1 MRRRR
6 VMLGTLAACCAL
18 AALVAV
24 SPASASPAAA
34 AAMPS
39 ADPGRAVAQ
48 ADPLPAGAPAVSARG
63 AVLWDPADGRALYGV
78 EPDVARP
85 MASLT
90 KIMTVLLALE
100 AGTIDDT
107 VTVSGQAAALGEAT
121 LDLRPGQQVPMESL
135 VAGLLLRSGN
145 DAARAVAEHVA
156 GDQRIFVARMNARAA
171 ELGLDA
177 TRFVNASGLTT
188 DAAHVSS
195 PVDLAR
201 LAEIAM
207 EDETFARYAGA
218 ATVTVPGL
226 APMVSRNE
234 LLGVYP
240 GASGVKTGFTT
251 LAGNC
256 LVASAT
262 RDGRTLYAVVLDSER
277 SFADASALLDYGFG
291 EFRRAEPL
299 SSGGV
304 ATTYRW
310 SGAEVAA
317 IASSGLGMTVPGDA
331 RVTWRTRVEPS
342 VARPVAAGAPLGTV
356 ELVVNG
362 EVVREAPLVAAGA
375 VGPPSAARPAGAVA
389 GAALQDALRA
399 FARTALVERSA

>member
-1 MRRRR
+1 VQR
-6 VMLGTLAACCAL
+6 LSTLIAACCAVL
-18 AALVAV
+18 AFVA
-24 SPASASPAAA
+24 PASATPAAVA
-34 AAMPS
+34 AVRS
-39 ADPGRAVAQ
+39 ADPGRALAQ
-48 ADPLPAGAPAVSARG
+48 ADPLPAGAPAVSAAG
-63 AVLWDPADGRALYGV
+63 AALWDPADDRVLYGV
-78 EPDVARP
+78 EPEVGRP

-107 VTVSGQAAALGEAT
+107 VTVSAQAAALGEAT
-121 LDLRPGQQVPMESL
+121 LDLRPGQQVPMNSL

-145 DAARAVAEHVA
+145 DAALAVAEHVA
-156 GDQRIFVARMNARAA
+156 GDQQTFVAQMNARAA

-177 TRFVNASGLTT
+177 TRFVNPSGLTT
-188 DAAHVSS
+188 DPAHVSS

-201 LAEIAM
+201 LAEVAM
-207 EDETFARYAGA
+207 AHETFARYAGA
-218 ATVTVPGL
+218 AAVTVPGL

-240 GASGVKTGFTT
+240 GASGVKTGFTS

-277 SFADASALLDYGFG
+277 SFADATALLDYGFG
-291 EFRRAEPL
+291 EFRRAEPVAP
-299 SSGGV
+299 GGV

-317 IASSGLGMTVPGDA
+317 VASSGLGMTVPADA
-331 RVTWRTRVEPS
+331 RVTWRTRVQPS

-356 ELVVNG
+356 ELMVDG
-362 EVVREAPLVAAGA
+362 EVVRDAPLVAEAA
-375 VGPPSAARPAGAVA
+375 VAAPQRSRPPAAVA

-399 FARTALVERSA
+399 FARTAVIERSG